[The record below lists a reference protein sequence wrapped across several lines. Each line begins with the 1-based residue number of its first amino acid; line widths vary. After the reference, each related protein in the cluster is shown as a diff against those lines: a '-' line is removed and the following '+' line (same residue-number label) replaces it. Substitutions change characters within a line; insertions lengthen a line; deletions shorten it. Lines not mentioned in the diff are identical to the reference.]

1 MDATRQARVAF
12 YLTGKRPGAELEPVE
27 GLDIRPALLARYR
40 DLSALRYDFPVVL
53 LSDVKADVGVRS
65 LSGIVD
71 ETLTK
76 VARAGDGE
84 RVSKHVLRLEQA
96 IRGAVGTKRRS
107 LSALWS
113 ETAERLGAGTDSQL
127 RDSLE
132 RAFAFLD
139 SDGEVVDC
147 DAALPDRMVTHIWQA
162 AQTRKARRLHGEIA
176 RLVHRVSNILRA
188 DIARSERGRSAEALE
203 ASIGG
208 LDAEAF
214 DFQALSGVLS
224 RTANRTTITATRRRR
239 LEQLIDALQ
248 SYDFKPDAFRFT
260 TCTGAL
266 AAWRERYPILV
277 GVARA
282 IAMAE
287 LEIAGDYREDRH
299 DVFFEDYGADGLSPD
314 DIGLF
319 ADYLVCV
326 NAANLDAAEQ
336 AALMEILS
344 SGLPMKILV
353 QKDDI
358 LAESAP
364 GRGGQGFARN
374 PPHFAHMAL
383 GLGHVY
389 VLQVPAS
396 HLLRC
401 SGRIADGVTYAGTAL
416 YSVFSGATGSNGDL
430 PAYLV
435 AAAAAESRAFPV
447 FAYDPAAGADWAS
460 RFSLSGN
467 PQPEADWPEHRLEY
481 EDGERSRVRETVAFT
496 FVDFAAMDERYA
508 RHLARVPSGLRDEA
522 MIPVVSALDAGST
535 DQPEKV
541 PCTMMVDEQNRLQ
554 TVLVDER
561 LLRETRRCRE
571 AWHSVQELGGINN
584 SHAERILEEDR
595 KARQEEAEEGE
606 SEQASEPAKTDT
618 VTAESAPEPAP
629 GDAAPEPSPDEAYI
643 ETPRCT
649 TCNECTQIN
658 DKMFAYNENRQAF
671 IADVNAGTYAQ
682 LVEAAESCQ
691 VSIIHPGKPWN
702 PDEPGLEELVGRAEP
717 FQ

>member
-27 GLDIRPALLARYR
+27 GLDVRPALLARYR

-53 LSDVKADVGVRS
+53 LSDAKADACVRS

-71 ETLTK
+71 EALTK

-96 IRGAVGTKRRS
+96 IRGAVGVKRQS
-107 LSALWS
+107 LSTLWS
-113 ETAERLGAGTDSQL
+113 ETAEQLGSERDGQFK
-127 RDSLE
+127 DSLE
-132 RAFAFLD
+132 RAFAFVD
-139 SDGEVVDC
+139 SDGELVGC
-147 DAALPDRMVTHIWQA
+147 DAELPGRMVAHIWQT
-162 AQTRKARRLHGEIA
+162 AQTKKARRLHGEIA

-188 DIARSERGRSAEALE
+188 DMARSEKGRSAEALQ

-239 LEQLIDALQ
+239 LEQLIEALQ

-260 TCTGAL
+260 TCADAL
-266 AAWRERYPILV
+266 AAWRERYPVLV

-299 DVFFEDYGADGLSPD
+299 DVFFEEYGADGLSPD

-326 NAANLDAAEQ
+326 NAAKIDAGEQ
-336 AALMEILS
+336 AALMEILNL
-344 SGLPMKILV
+344 GLPMKILV

-364 GRGGQGFARN
+364 GSGGQGFARSA
-374 PPHFAHMAL
+374 PHFAHMAL
-383 GLGHVY
+383 GLNHVY

-401 SGRIADGVTYAGTAL
+401 SGQIADGVAFPGTAL
-416 YSVFSGATGSNGDL
+416 YSVFSGATGFNGDL

-447 FAYDPAAGADWAS
+447 FAYDPAAGRDWAS

-467 PQPEADWPEHRLEY
+467 SQPEADWPEHQLEY
-481 EDGERSRVRETVAFT
+481 EDSERRRIAETVTFT

-522 MIPVVSALDAGST
+522 MIPVAKALDADTT

-541 PCTMMVDEQNRLQ
+541 PCTLMVDDQNRLQ

-571 AWHSVQELGGINN
+571 AWYSVQELGGIHN
-584 SHAERILEEDR
+584 SHAERMLAEDR
-595 KARQEEAEEGE
+595 KTREAEALHQDEAAAG
-606 SEQASEPAKTDT
+606 AEPEAAAA
-618 VTAESAPEPAP
+618 VSPAEAEPVAVEPEA
-629 GDAAPEPSPDEAYI
+629 EPSPDEAYI
-643 ETPRCT
+643 ETARCT

-658 DKMFAYNENRQAF
+658 DKMFAYNENRQAY
-671 IADVNAGTYAQ
+671 IADIDAGTYAQ

-691 VSIIHPGKPWN
+691 VSIIHPGKPRN
-702 PDEPGLEELVGRAEP
+702 PDEPGLEELLSRAEP
-717 FQ
+717 FL